1 MTINT
6 KTRPPAPTVK
16 KPHDEIAIAGVNF
29 IGGRLVCGLY
39 LQGEGCF
46 WEPTTRT
53 ATSGHRSHHRCSQR
67 GIQGLEVMILQLMSY
82 STMQLPTFFQR
93 FRCVLDWFRSIG
105 SCGMSNILGLV
116 VEFGIR
122 TSLWLRRT
130 KKAIGEEDD
139 GRI

>member
-39 LQGEGCF
+39 LQGEVSF
-46 WEPTTRT
+46 WEPPTRT
-53 ATSGHRSHHRCSQR
+53 TTSVHRSHHRCSQR
-67 GIQGLEVMILQLMSY
+67 GIQGLEVMILQPMSY
-82 STMQLPTFFQR
+82 STMQLPIFFQR
-93 FRCVLDWFRSIG
+93 FRCILDWF
-105 SCGMSNILGLV
+105 CGMSNVLGLV

-122 TSLWLRRT
+122 TSLWLRRSRE
-130 KKAIGEEDD
+130 AIAEEDD
-139 GRI
+139 ARI